1 MSRKNLI
8 LFINK
13 NTTRTSL
20 SYNLKYKKLDDSPIV
35 VEQEGGVL
43 EVHWDDS
50 GSLKLVGPS
59 EFEYEGT
66 WDG

>member
-1 MSRKNLI
+1 MK
-8 LFINK
+8 
-13 NTTRTSL
+13 SL
-20 SYNLKYKKLDDSPIV
+20 KMLLNVENSFVIKYKKLDASPIV